1 MRGLGAPLRSMCMWS
16 GTSFIAKC
24 HEMPADGDYLGAKWF
39 LEDKPKLKDMNP
51 MINLPYIIDGDMV
64 ITQTN
69 ACMSHL
75 GRKLGLWGTSTVEIS
90 QCEQLLCEIYDLRS
104 DMTRMAYDKNF
115 ETEAA
120 RKVVNRQKK
129 KSNLSKLE
137 AWLELNPLFSESTPF
152 LVGGHATAPDF
163 HLFEILDQYN
173 LLSVKVLGED
183 LFDILP
189 KCKVFYEAWVHPRM
203 QPYLKSKLHALPF
216 NNLGAS
222 FGSAPQRGEVR
233 CWGKCFA

>member
-24 HEMPADGDYLGAKWF
+24 HQMPADGDYLGAKWF

-129 KSNLSKLE
+129 KTICPSWRRGWNSTPCLAKALHF
-137 AWLELNPLFSESTPF
+137 WLEDTPRPPIF
-152 LVGGHATAPDF
+152 ICLR
-163 HLFEILDQYN
+163 Y
-173 LLSVKVLGED
+173 
-183 LFDILP
+183 
-189 KCKVFYEAWVHPRM
+189 
-203 QPYLKSKLHALPF
+203 
-216 NNLGAS
+216 
-222 FGSAPQRGEVR
+222 
-233 CWGKCFA
+233 